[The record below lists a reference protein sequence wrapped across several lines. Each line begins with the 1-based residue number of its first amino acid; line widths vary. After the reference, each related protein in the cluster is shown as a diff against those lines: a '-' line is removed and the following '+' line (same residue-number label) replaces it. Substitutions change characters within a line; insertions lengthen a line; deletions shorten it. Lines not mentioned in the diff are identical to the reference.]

1 MKSVDEEESYCF
13 FLFFYNS
20 TLVNSEAS
28 EQEIE
33 LLIENKTTKLFVD
46 NVSGL
51 LVIRFRSFISL
62 VDFNFYMISDSARDR
77 KRATDTTRSNGSV
90 Q

>member
-1 MKSVDEEESYCF
+1 MKSVDEEETH

-20 TLVNSEAS
+20 SLVNSDAS

-51 LVIRFRSFISL
+51 FILRFRSFICL
-62 VDFNFYMISDSARDR
+62 VDFNFDMISDSARDR
-77 KRATDTTRSNGSV
+77 KRTTDTTRSNGSV